1 MDLETAARV
10 AQAQGIIS
18 VFDGCSLD
26 EALARMSQ
34 CARRN
39 DRTIRTVADI
49 VIDRHTHVVL
59 RSRARYA
66 AS

>member
-1 MDLETAARV
+1 MDPETATRV
-10 AQAQGIIS
+10 AQAQGMVS

-26 EALARMSQ
+26 EALARMSR

-39 DRTIRTVADI
+39 DRTIRAVADI
-49 VIDRHTHVVL
+49 VIDRHTHVVM
-59 RSRARYA
+59 RSRTAW